1 MVVKYTVNSEEF
13 DKAVKDALKNIT
25 DLTPAFIQISRE
37 FYKTNRAIFT
47 LKSAGKYV
55 DFVGKKIA
63 QTWQDPGR
71 PEKRTRNGT
80 YTGYQWFKE
89 RTKGFKKGYPLLKYT
104 GRLEQS
110 IINPSSPDT
119 INVITKKSVVLG
131 TSVEYGVYHNSD
143 ESRKSNLPMRPFLF
157 LDPST
162 TIWAGNQQ
170 FSRRNE
176 AWVKAIETY
185 TRRAMGAMY
194 GES

>member
-1 MVVKYTVNSEEF
+1 MVVKYTINSEEF

-37 FYKTNRAIFT
+37 FYKTQRAIFS

-63 QTWQDPGR
+63 QTWQEPGR
-71 PEKRTRNGT
+71 PDKRTRNGT
-80 YTGYQWFKE
+80 YTAYQWHKE
-89 RTKGFKKGYPLLKYT
+89 KENGLKKGYPLLKYT
-104 GRLEQS
+104 GTLEKS
-110 IINPSSPDT
+110 LTNPNDPNT
-119 INVITKKSVVLG
+119 INVITKKSIVMG

-143 ESRKSNLPMRPFLF
+143 EPRKSNLPMRPFLF

-176 AWVKAIETY
+176 AWVKAIEVY
-185 TRRAMGAMY
+185 TRRAMGELN
-194 GES
+194 G